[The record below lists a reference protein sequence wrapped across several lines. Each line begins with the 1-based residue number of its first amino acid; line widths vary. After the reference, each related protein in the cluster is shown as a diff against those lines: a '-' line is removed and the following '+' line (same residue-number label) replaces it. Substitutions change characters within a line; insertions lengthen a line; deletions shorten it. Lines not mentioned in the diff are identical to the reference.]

1 MLPFKFLDAYGKED
15 KDRFF
20 GRERETAQL
29 YNAVFAANLTLLY
42 GGSGTGKT
50 SLVNCGLANKF
61 YPSDWLPIFIRR
73 EKNLNFSLQ
82 AAIARHLDGQQPSD
96 FREWPLADQIQ
107 RLYLDHYR
115 PVYLIFDQ
123 FEELFILGNRE
134 EQQSFYQS
142 IAHLLRARLQAK
154 VILIIREEWIA
165 HLNEFEKVIPS
176 LFDNRLRIER
186 MNDLNI
192 ARVIR
197 GMAGQAEDPEIRI
210 EDPKTTITRIIDNLR
225 DKHQRVDLTNLQ
237 VYMDRLYRTDL
248 ERQGGSEVRQVTFDP
263 ELVERVG
270 RIDNV
275 LGTFLEEQ
283 LMRLENQLDQQ
294 GVPSVKGLP
303 LEILFTLVTE
313 DGTKQPMG
321 TAEIR
326 ESLPRN
332 REIQPEQLQYCL
344 NEFQRLRLL
353 RALETSE

>member
-1 MLPFKFLDAYGKED
+1 MVPFKFLDAYEKD
-15 KDRFF
+15 DQDRFF

-73 EKNLNFSLQ
+73 ERNINYSLQ
-82 AAIARHLDGQQPSD
+82 KALTQNLEIDTPSD
-96 FREWPLADQIQ
+96 FQEWPVEDQVQ

-115 PVYLIFDQ
+115 PIYLIFDQ
-123 FEELFILGNRE
+123 FEELFILGNKK
-134 EQQSFYQS
+134 EQQTFYQTV
-142 IAHLLRARLQAK
+142 AQLLKARLQAK

-165 HLNEFEKVIPS
+165 HLNEFEMVVPS

-197 GMAGQAEDPEIRI
+197 GMAGQAK
-210 EDPKTTITRIIDNLR
+210 DPKIVIPSPKETITTIINNLR

-237 VYMDRLYRTDL
+237 VYMDRLYRTAL
-248 ERQGGSEVRQVTFDP
+248 EQQADKPSGEISFDTA
-263 ELVERVG
+263 LVSQVG

-275 LGTFLEEQ
+275 LGVFLEEQ
-283 LMRLENQLDQQ
+283 LNLLEDQLGQK
-294 GVPSVKGLP
+294 GVKSTKGLP

-313 DGTKQPMG
+313 NGTKQSLAP
-321 TAEIR
+321 AEILDT
-326 ESLPRN
+326 LPRN
-332 REIQPEQLQYCL
+332 RQIDRQQLDYCL

-353 RALETSE
+353 RALEEQ

>member
-1 MLPFKFLDAYGKED
+1 MLPFKFLDAYDKDD

-61 YPSDWLPIFIRR
+61 YPTDWLPVFIRR
-73 EKNLNFSLQ
+73 DRNINHALHKAVENHLQ
-82 AAIARHLDGQQPSD
+82 QKTPSD
-96 FREWPLADQIQ
+96 FQEWPVQDQVQ

-123 FEELFILGNRE
+123 FEELFILGNE
-134 EQQSFYQS
+134 AEQQTFYQ
-142 IAHLLRARLQAK
+142 AMAALLQARLQAK

-165 HLNEFEKVIPS
+165 HLNEFEKVIPT

-197 GMAGQAEDPEIRI
+197 GMASQAKDPGIIIHSPRE
-210 EDPKTTITRIIDNLR
+210 TISKIIDNLR
-225 DKHQRVDLTNLQ
+225 DKHNRVDLTNLQ

-248 ERQGGSEVRQVTFDP
+248 KRQNEASIGQINFDP
-263 ELVERVG
+263 ELVDQTG

-283 LMRLENQLDQQ
+283 LIRMEEQLRQR
-294 GVPSVKGLP
+294 GIKATKGLP

-313 DGTKQPMG
+313 DGTKQAMDPDEMLK
-321 TAEIR
+321 T
-326 ESLPRN
+326 LPRN
-332 REIQPEQLQYCL
+332 RKIKLEDLEYCL
-344 NEFQRLRLL
+344 KEFQRLRLL
-353 RALETSE
+353 RALESA

>member
-1 MLPFKFLDAYGKED
+1 MVPFKFLDAYEKDD

-50 SLVNCGLANKF
+50 SLVNCGLTNTF

-73 EKNLNFSLQ
+73 ERNLNFSLQ
-82 AAIARHLDGQQPSD
+82 KAIGQNLVIDTPSD
-96 FREWPLADQIQ
+96 FREWSVDDQVQ

-115 PVYLIFDQ
+115 PIYLIFDQ
-123 FEELFILGNRE
+123 FEELFILGNAE
-134 EQQSFYQS
+134 EQQIFYQT
-142 IAHLLRARLQAK
+142 IAQLLKARLQAK

-165 HLNEFEKVIPS
+165 HLNEFEKVVPT

-197 GMAGQAEDPEIRI
+197 GMAGQAEN
-210 EDPKTTITRIIDNLR
+210 PKISIPSPKETITKIINNLR
-225 DKHQRVDLTNLQ
+225 DKHHRVDLTNLQ
-237 VYMDRLYRTDL
+237 VYMDRLYRTAL
-248 ERQGGSEVRQVTFDP
+248 EAQTGSPPDQIIFDP
-263 ELVERVG
+263 ALVDRVG

-275 LGTFLEEQ
+275 LGVFLEEQ
-283 LMRLENQLDQQ
+283 LIRLEDQLDRQ
-294 GVPSVKGLP
+294 GVKSTKGLP

-313 DGTKQPMG
+313 NGTKQALAP
-321 TAEIR
+321 AEIL
-326 ESLPRN
+326 ETLPRN
-332 REIQPEQLQYCL
+332 RQIDQQQLNYCL

-353 RALETSE
+353 RALEEQ

>member
-1 MLPFKFLDAYGKED
+1 MVPFKFLDAYEKDD
-15 KDRFF
+15 KDSFF

-73 EKNLNFSLQ
+73 ERNLNFSLQ
-82 AAIARHLDGQQPSD
+82 KSIEQHLQTDIPSD
-96 FREWPLADQIQ
+96 FSEWPIQDQIQ

-115 PVYLIFDQ
+115 PIYLIFDQ
-123 FEELFILGNRE
+123 FEELFILGNPA
-134 EQQSFYQS
+134 EQATFYQK
-142 IAHLLRARLQAK
+142 IAQLLRAGLQAK
-154 VILIIREEWIA
+154 IIIIIREEWIA
-165 HLNEFEKVIPS
+165 HLNEFEKVLPT

-197 GMAGQAEDPEIRI
+197 GMAGQATDPEIQIRA
-210 EDPKTTITRIIDNLR
+210 PKETITAIIENLR

-237 VYMDRLYRTDL
+237 VYMDRLYRTA
-248 ERQGGSEVRQVTFDP
+248 SEVPGNVPADQIVFDP
-263 ELVERVG
+263 NLVEKVG

-275 LGTFLEEQ
+275 LGVFLEEQ
-283 LMRLENQLDQQ
+283 LIRLEEQLEQD
-294 GVPSVKGLP
+294 GVKNTKGLP

-313 DGTKQPMG
+313 DGTKQALAPR
-321 TAEIR
+321 EIL
-326 ESLPRN
+326 ETLPRN
-332 REIQPEQLQYCL
+332 RQIDADKLKFCL
-344 NEFQRLRLL
+344 TEFQRLRLL
-353 RALETSE
+353 RALEE